1 MIYYSSFQTC
11 LYLGQS
17 REITNDA
24 SVENTNSLYAPDGG
38 YASGRPSSGSAV
50 PETITQK
57 YDADGGYQY

>member
-1 MIYYSSFQTC
+1 MLVNLFSQ
-11 LYLGQS
+11 GQS
-17 REITNDA
+17 QEVSNDA

-38 YASGRPSSGSAV
+38 YASGRPAPGSAV